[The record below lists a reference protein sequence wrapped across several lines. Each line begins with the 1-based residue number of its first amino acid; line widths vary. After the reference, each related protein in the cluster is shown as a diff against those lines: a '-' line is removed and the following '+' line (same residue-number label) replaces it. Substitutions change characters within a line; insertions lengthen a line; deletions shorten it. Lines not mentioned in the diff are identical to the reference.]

1 MSDLQQQ
8 SRQAKAQKRKKRN
21 AAALRRA
28 RKAKQAHRVPSP
40 DRVRARTK
48 TERFEVDLNC
58 TWVVVRAEFNRAIQ
72 CAKAL
77 REAGYPV
84 FEARQEERVVAETG
98 KARVAQIPVLR
109 RLMFVG
115 LDDGRLIGHQS
126 EQPRR
131 QPHLSTIRY
140 LEAVWSYGDGALT
153 WTPREWLRSACPVA
167 IGPLAMQKF
176 ADNITGHMRGD
187 EEVKDLVDAL
197 FRAGDAVRITE
208 GPFLGQPGN
217 VQEVNQRTSRYKID
231 VTMLGGTVRVEL
243 HENQLE
249 AA

>member
-8 SRQAKAQKRKKRN
+8 ARQAKVQTRKKRN
-21 AAALRRA
+21 KAALRRA

-58 TWVVVRAEFNRAIQ
+58 AWVVVRAEFNRAMQ
-72 CAKAL
+72 CAAAL

-115 LDDGRLIGHQS
+115 LDGGQWVGHLD
-126 EQPRR
+126 RV
-131 QPHLSTIRY
+131 RY
-140 LEAVWSYGDGALT
+140 VDAVWAYGDGSLI
-153 WTPREWLRSACPVA
+153 WTPREWLRSAHPVTV
-167 IGPLAMQKF
+167 GPLAMQKF
-176 ADNITGHMRGD
+176 ADHITGHMRDG

-197 FRAGDAVRITE
+197 FGAGDAVRITE
-208 GPFLGQPGN
+208 GPFLAQAGT

>member
-28 RKAKQAHRVPSP
+28 RKQKQAHRTPSP
-40 DRVRARTK
+40 DLVRARTK

-58 TWVVVRAEFNRAIQ
+58 TWVVVRAEYNRAMQ

-115 LDDGRLIGHQS
+115 LEEGQGAA
-126 EQPRR
+126 
-131 QPHLSTIRY
+131 HLAYVRY
-140 LEAVWSYGDGALT
+140 VEAVWSYGEGALT
-153 WTPREWLRSACPVA
+153 WTTREWLRSAHPVV
-167 IGPLAMQKF
+167 IGPFAMQKF

-187 EEVKDLVDAL
+187 EEVKDLMDAL

-208 GPFLGQPGN
+208 GPFLAQAGT
-217 VQEVNQRTSRYKID
+217 VQEVNQRTGRYKID